1 MLSSLQDS
9 ISGHKGTIEV
19 TIKRHISISFT
30 AGDISVVMPSPSNH
44 PPPTRN
50 VVPLGRA
57 VAIPLGCGGS
67 QAPHRVEIVPLFL
80 EAFFTSSQ
88 VLRHSSG
95 TSMLL
100 STGSTTSPGCSNIS
114 PDIRG
119 YLQERLLWRPGVH
132 LVTFLDL
139 WLDGHWLP
147 RRLLISLV
155 LAHFARWNPREAG
168 TPERLQYL
176 RYMLLWVHFTLV
188 SQQYLLKGSAQTISS
203 RQGRS
208 PQPDWRL
215 PRSLPPRLPTIL
227 ALCSHD
233 LIKLEYWAHVR

>member
-80 EAFFTSSQ
+80 EAFFTSSE

-95 TSMLL
+95 ISQLLHCLKTSHP
-100 STGSTTSPGCSNIS
+100 SPS
-114 PDIRG
+114 PS
-119 YLQERLLWRPGVH
+119 PF
-132 LVTFLDL
+132 FLDFYASFSIYRFNYFS
-139 WLDGHWLP
+139 WLFQVFL
-147 RRLLISLV
+147 RISADISKNACCGG
-155 LAHFARWNPREAG
+155 LASIW
-168 TPERLQYL
+168 
-176 RYMLLWVHFTLV
+176 
-188 SQQYLLKGSAQTISS
+188 
-203 RQGRS
+203 
-208 PQPDWRL
+208 
-215 PRSLPPRLPTIL
+215 
-227 ALCSHD
+227 
-233 LIKLEYWAHVR
+233 

>member
-44 PPPTRN
+44 PPPSRN

-80 EAFFTSSQ
+80 EAFFTSSE

-95 TSMLL
+95 TSQLL
-100 STGSTTSPGCSNIS
+100 ALLEDFFTPFSKSFAILLGLLCFFL
-114 PDIRG
+114 
-119 YLQERLLWRPGVH
+119 YLQVQLLLLAVQ
-132 LVTFLDL
+132 VFL
-139 WLDGHWLP
+139 
-147 RRLLISLV
+147 RISADISKNACCGG
-155 LAHFARWNPREAG
+155 LASIW
-168 TPERLQYL
+168 
-176 RYMLLWVHFTLV
+176 
-188 SQQYLLKGSAQTISS
+188 
-203 RQGRS
+203 
-208 PQPDWRL
+208 
-215 PRSLPPRLPTIL
+215 
-227 ALCSHD
+227 
-233 LIKLEYWAHVR
+233 